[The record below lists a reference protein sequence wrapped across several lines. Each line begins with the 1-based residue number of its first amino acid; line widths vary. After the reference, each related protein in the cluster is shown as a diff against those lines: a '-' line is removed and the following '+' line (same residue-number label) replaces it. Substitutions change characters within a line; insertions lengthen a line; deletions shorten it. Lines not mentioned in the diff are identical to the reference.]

1 MEHALLGAGW
11 LPNVAADD
19 ESVAMQLKIALLTAG
34 RNASRPEELCH
45 WRSVDALLD
54 AFAEVDV
61 LMTGEPLRPHLACR
75 GALPDKGFIFLTR
88 GGAGATERQ
97 ALVDVSPLQLLQQ
110 SNLSVLEYPSLDV
123 ALDIYFSALDKQ
135 NGQRAERKQHSD
147 LGKGVDKVSQDV
159 DARARGLRD
168 KSAGLERRAHL
179 LLLHCQEV
187 DVCLEMLR
195 DLVARGRD
203 WRVVQELLRHAQ
215 AQVCT
220 RVNRDLI

>member
-1 MEHALLGAGW
+1 
-11 LPNVAADD
+11 
-19 ESVAMQLKIALLTAG
+19 
-34 RNASRPEELCH
+34 
-45 WRSVDALLD
+45 
-54 AFAEVDV
+54 
-61 LMTGEPLRPHLACR
+61 MTGEPLRPHLSCR
-75 GALPDKGFIFLTR
+75 GALADKGFIFLTR

-97 ALVDVSPLQLLQQ
+97 ELVDVSPLQLLQQ
-110 SNLSVLEYPSLDV
+110 GNLSVLEYPSLDV

-135 NGQRAERKQHSD
+135 TGQRAERKHHSD
-147 LGKGVDKVSQDV
+147 QGKGVDKVAQDV

-168 KSAGLERRAHL
+168 KAAGLERRAHL
-179 LLLHCQEV
+179 LLLRCQEV